1 MLSLT
6 INGKKVEAEENAT
19 ILNVAKELG
28 IEIPTLCYHTA
39 LEPYQVCRIC
49 MVEIIKEG
57 KSQLVPACGY
67 KVEEGIEVF
76 TESDKVIKRR
86 KMLINLILAEAPNS
100 QKVREIAQKLGISK
114 PSFFSKREKECIL
127 CGLCVRV
134 CNEVMKIGTITFAY
148 RGIKREVTTPYN
160 EFSPICSTCGACT
173 QICPTGAIKL
183 EEITENK
190 VTPIFSEFD
199 VNLTTRPCIYI
210 PFPQAVPNKPVI
222 DRKNCMYFK
231 NNNCRICEKVC
242 QPGAINYNQED
253 KIVEEEVGAIVV
265 ATGYELYPIEKI
277 REYGGGKYKD
287 VINGLQF
294 ERLLSSSGPTQGEIK
309 RPSDGKIPKR
319 VVFVS
324 CVGSRDP
331 EHHLPYCSKIC
342 CMYSA
347 KHAMLY
353 KHRVP
358 DGEAIVFYIDTRAGG
373 KDYEEFLVRAR
384 EEGKVLYIR
393 GKVSRIFKKGDELI
407 VWSVNTL
414 TGEQIQVKC
423 DMVVLS
429 MAIVSS
435 SGTVELARKL
445 KIQTNQ
451 YGFLNEAHPKL
462 RPLESLSTGFY
473 LAGCAQ
479 AQKDIPDT
487 VAQASGAAS
496 KVLEMFSQKELLHEP
511 TVAIVDENICR
522 GCGICVSVC
531 PYDAKELVSKDKKKV
546 VKINEILCEGCGSCV
561 SVCPSKAMQQKNFRN
576 LQILRMIEVMS

>member
-1 MLSLT
+1 
-6 INGKKVEAEENAT
+6 
-19 ILNVAKELG
+19 
-28 IEIPTLCYHTA
+28 
-39 LEPYQVCRIC
+39 
-49 MVEIIKEG
+49 
-57 KSQLVPACGY
+57 
-67 KVEEGIEVF
+67 
-76 TESDKVIKRR
+76 
-86 KMLINLILAEAPNS
+86 
-100 QKVREIAQKLGISK
+100 
-114 PSFFSKREKECIL
+114 
-127 CGLCVRV
+127 
-134 CNEVMKIGTITFAY
+134 
-148 RGIKREVTTPYN
+148 
-160 EFSPICSTCGACT
+160 
-173 QICPTGAIKL
+173 
-183 EEITENK
+183 
-190 VTPIFSEFD
+190 
-199 VNLTTRPCIYI
+199 
-210 PFPQAVPNKPVI
+210 
-222 DRKNCMYFK
+222 MYFK

-242 QPGAINYNQED
+242 QPQAIDYTQED
-253 KIVEEEVGAIVV
+253 KVVEEEVGAIVV
-265 ATGYELYPIEKI
+265 ATGYELYPTEKI
-277 REYGGGKYKD
+277 KEYGGGRYKD

-309 RPSDGKIPKR
+309 RPSDGKVPKR

-358 DGEAIVFYIDTRAGG
+358 EGEAIVFYIDTRAGG
-373 KDYEEFLVRAR
+373 KDYEEFLVRTR

-393 GKVSRIFKKGDELI
+393 GKVSRIFKKGDEFI

-429 MAIVSS
+429 MAIIPS

-462 RPLESLSTGFY
+462 RPLESLSLGFY

-522 GCGICVSVC
+522 GCGLCVSVC
-531 PYDAKELVSKDKKKV
+531 PYEAKELVSKDKKKV

-561 SVCPSKAMQQKNFRN
+561 SVCPSKAMQQRNFRN